1 MYFVSYWI
9 AFVLNF
15 IRSIFE
21 STRKRIAFLF
31 DGIRLSIN
39 PFKNDQ
45 NPFDENQIVIF
56 NPATGLPM
64 IGGDMF
70 GFDTA
75 GNRFG
80 KNDILDRF
88 LERSINPATGLP
100 MISNYSGVDVAGNP
114 YGFDMHRNDCF
125 SSFNSSSSFGLNSN
139 CNSSFGLSSIGNI
152 NNLSN
157 F

>member
-1 MYFVSYWI
+1 M

-15 IRSIFE
+15 IQSIFE
-21 STRKRIAFLF
+21 SARKRIALLF

-39 PFKNDQ
+39 SFKNNQ
-45 NPFDENQIVIF
+45 NPFNENQIVLL

-80 KNDILDRF
+80 KNNL
-88 LERSINPATGLP
+88 LERLLETDINPATGLP
-100 MISNYSGVDVAGNP
+100 MISQYSGVDVAGNP
-114 YGFDMHRNDCF
+114 YGFDLHSNDSF
-125 SSFNSSSSFGLNSN
+125 SSFCSSLSFDLNSGSSSSFD
-139 CNSSFGLSSIGNI
+139 LSSTGNI
-152 NNLSN
+152 NNLSD

>member
-9 AFVLNF
+9 AFVLNC
-15 IRSIFE
+15 IQSIFG
-21 STRKRIAFLF
+21 SACKRIAFLF

-39 PFKNDQ
+39 SFKNNQ
-45 NPFDENQIVIF
+45 NPFDENQIVLL
-56 NPATGLPM
+56 NPAIGLPM

-80 KNDILDRF
+80 KNDLFERL

-100 MISNYSGVDVAGNP
+100 MIIEEPLPKGR
-114 YGFDMHRNDCF
+114 GF
-125 SSFNSSSSFGLNSN
+125 
-139 CNSSFGLSSIGNI
+139 
-152 NNLSN
+152 
-157 F
+157 